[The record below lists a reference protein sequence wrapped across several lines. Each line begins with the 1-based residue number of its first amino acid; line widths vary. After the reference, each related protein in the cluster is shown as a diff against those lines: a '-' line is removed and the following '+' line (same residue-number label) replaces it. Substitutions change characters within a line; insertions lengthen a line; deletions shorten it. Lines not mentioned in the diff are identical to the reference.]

1 METELTSKIKRACH
15 GFRPKLP
22 TKMRT
27 IRWADEV
34 WTPTGIVDSIRFED
48 YYKADLS
55 ICPYLHPD
63 KFEPTAIENMYT
75 PLHPIGECFR
85 DPTTGIDPTGKC
97 RGCVFIHRGHEIGM
111 LCTCYEVKISPADFK
126 SENGHNFH
134 GNENYYVVPADLA
147 PKIEVLVPDD
157 IGIII
162 WKETEKTEGLRLY
175 KPSGWRTVPDAV
187 MVQLLYNAMKKWCD
201 GAVFVK

>member
-34 WTPTGIVDSIRFED
+34 WTPTGIVDSVRFED
-48 YYKADLS
+48 YYAKDFSA
-55 ICPYLHPD
+55 CPYLTPER
-63 KFEPTAIENMYT
+63 FETAQVKMYES
-75 PLHPIGECFR
+75 LHPIGQCFR
-85 DPTTGIDPTGKC
+85 ESATGVDLEGKC
-97 RGCVFIHRGHEIGM
+97 RGCVFIHRGHEIDM
-111 LCTCYEVKISPADFK
+111 MCTCYEVKITLSDFK

-134 GNENYYVVPADLA
+134 GNENYYVVPAELA
-147 PKIEVLVPDD
+147 PKIEALVPED

-162 WKETEKTEGLRLY
+162 WKETAKTEGLRMY
-175 KPSGWRTVPDAV
+175 KPSGWRDVPDSV

-201 GAVFVK
+201 GAVFVS